1 MTLTQQLAQFI
12 ASGIVNGTIYAL
24 LGLGLVAIHSVT
36 RVVNVA
42 QGEFAALGALLAS
55 TLVARGMP
63 LSLAAGVAVVAAG
76 VRSEPDRGAADG
88 HPGGTDE
95 HPGVGD
101 RRSAR
106 RPRRCPHHA
115 VDAGHVRHGVD
126 PGLERVCR
134 CRHGRHVELP
144 LDGGGVYP
152 VRCRR
157 IARRGA
163 DLVELPRW
171 NRVRGPG
178 GRAPVARALGAAGR
192 VDRQRGN
199 RTRMIPTRRARLAAT
214 IAVVV
219 LAILP
224 YAVAGRI
231 SLSIFVFIG
240 LFSLIVIGLSL
251 LAGHAGQVSLGQ
263 AAFYGLG
270 AYIAALCS

>member
-1 MTLTQQLAQFI
+1 A
-12 ASGIVNGTIYAL
+12 
-24 LGLGLVAIHSVT
+24 
-36 RVVNVA
+36 
-42 QGEFAALGALLAS
+42 
-55 TLVARGMP
+55 
-63 LSLAAGVAVVAAG
+63 
-76 VRSEPDRGAADG
+76 
-88 HPGGTDE
+88 
-95 HPGVGD
+95 
-101 RRSAR
+101 
-106 RPRRCPHHA
+106 
-115 VDAGHVRHGVD
+115 
-126 PGLERVCR
+126 
-134 CRHGRHVELP
+134 
-144 LDGGGVYP
+144 GGGVHP
-152 VRCRR
+152 VRRRR

-270 AYIAALCS
+270 AYIAAISPLLIAGARASSYLIWAFVFAALWLGRNLVSSRVGRALAAVRSSEVGAATVGINPAFYKSRVFAASAALAGLAGALYVHYLSFV